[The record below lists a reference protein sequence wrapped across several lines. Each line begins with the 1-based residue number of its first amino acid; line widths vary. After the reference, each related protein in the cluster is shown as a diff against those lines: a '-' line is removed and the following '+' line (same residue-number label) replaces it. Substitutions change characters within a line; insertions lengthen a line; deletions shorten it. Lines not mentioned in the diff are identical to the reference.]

1 MKNVLR
7 SFVVL
12 SLVFGMVL
20 VGCDTNDDG
29 NNGNGNGDNTPKV
42 VAEQYRGEFH
52 ELDANGNFF
61 GAGQNFAK
69 LVIGETT
76 ITYSIYSVTNQVD
89 LETEVWT
96 VYTVGNKIYRIFNDG
111 NESELG
117 TFEDTNTLRRSTR
130 TYKRPG
136 TSQ

>member
-12 SLVFGMVL
+12 SLIFGMAL
-20 VGCDTNDDG
+20 VGCGTDDDG

-52 ELDANGNFF
+52 QLNASGNFF
-61 GAGQNFAK
+61 GVGESFTK

-76 ITYSIYSVTNQVD
+76 LTSSIVNQLD
-89 LETEVWT
+89 PETTVRT
-96 VYTVGNKIYRIFNDG
+96 VYTDGNKLFVVSDIDFEIG
-111 NESELG
+111 K
-117 TFEDTNTLRRSTR
+117 FEDTSTFKVDAGP